1 MTVLFFELKQ
11 GLRSTF
17 WWSVG
22 LGAVT
27 FLFAGAMYPI
37 YYDQVNVIQPMF
49 EALPEVVLRSLGV
62 NLDILFTSLGFFSFV
77 MMYLHL
83 IAGMQGIL
91 LGLGVI
97 GKELRLKMMDFILT
111 RPMTRSQVFIQKLL
125 AIFGHITLTW
135 IVFTIIAYLSIV
147 SFSRDPINT
156 NLFALLSVSLYAI
169 QLLFMAIGSLIATL
183 LRKLKSVIGVGL
195 SVVFA
200 LFIMNLMQ
208 SIFEEEWLRYL
219 SPFQWFERGHLFANG
234 SFEVEMVM
242 MWAIVTVGSL
252 IAAYVV
258 YVKKDVHAV

>member
-11 GLRSTF
+11 GWRSTV
-17 WWSVG
+17 WWSLG

-37 YYDQVNVIQPMF
+37 YYEQVNVIKPMF
-49 EALPEVVLRSLGV
+49 EAIPEVVLRSLGV

-111 RPMTRSQVFIQKLL
+111 RPMSRSQVFIQKTV
-125 AIFGHITLTW
+125 AIWIHLTLTW
-135 IVFTIIAYLSIV
+135 MIFSGIAYLSLV
-147 SFSRDPINT
+147 SFSKEAMDWVI
-156 NLFALLSVSLYAI
+156 FGQLSVSLYAI
-169 QLLFMAIGSLIATL
+169 QLLFMAIGALIATL

-219 SPFQWFERGHLFANG
+219 SPFQWFERGYLFVHNA
-234 SFEVEMVM
+234 FEWPMIG
-242 MWAIVTVGSL
+242 MWVLVSVGSL
-252 IAAYVV
+252 IAAYLV

>member
-1 MTVLFFELKQ
+1 MTVLFFELKH
-11 GLRSTF
+11 GLRSTL
-17 WWSVG
+17 WWSIG

-27 FLFAGAMYPI
+27 FLFAGAMYPV
-37 YYDQVNVIQPMF
+37 YYDQVNVIKPMF
-49 EALPEVVLRSLGV
+49 EAIPEVVLRSLGV

-111 RPMTRSQVFIQKLL
+111 RPLTRSQVFIQKLL

-135 IVFTIIAYLSIV
+135 IIFTLVAYVSIV
-147 SFSRDPINT
+147 SFSKDPMDTSI
-156 NLFALLSVSLYAI
+156 FAYLSVSLYAI
-169 QLLFMAIGSLIATL
+169 QLLFMAIGALIATL

-219 SPFQWFERGHLFANG
+219 SPFQWFERGYLFSHG
-234 SFEVEMVM
+234 GFEGPMVL
-242 MWAIVTVGSL
+242 MWLFVTLGSL

>member
-17 WWSVG
+17 WWCVG

-27 FLFAGAMYPI
+27 FLFAGAMYPV
-37 YYDQVNVIQPMF
+37 YYDQVNVIKPMF
-49 EALPEVVLRSLGV
+49 EAIPEVVLRSLGV

-111 RPMTRSQVFIQKLL
+111 RPMSRSQVFIQKTL
-125 AIFGHITLTW
+125 AIWVHLTLTW
-135 IVFTIIAYLSIV
+135 FVFTVVAWLSIAG
-147 SFSRDPINT
+147 FSKEAIDWLI
-156 NLFALLSVSLYAI
+156 FANLSVSLYAI
-169 QLLFMAIGSLIATL
+169 QLLFMALGALIATV

-219 SPFQWFERGHLFANG
+219 SPFQWFERGYLFVHNA
-234 SFEVEMVM
+234 FELPMIA
-242 MWAIVTVGSL
+242 MWGVVTVGSL
-252 IAAYVV
+252 ITAYVV

>member
-11 GLRSTF
+11 GVRSTV
-17 WWSVG
+17 WWSIG

-27 FLFAGAMYPI
+27 FLFAGAMYPV
-37 YYDQVNVIQPMF
+37 YYDQVNVIKPMF
-49 EALPEVVLRSLGV
+49 EAIPEVVLRSLGV

-111 RPMTRSQVFIQKLL
+111 RPMIRSQIFIQKLL
-125 AIFGHITLTW
+125 AIFGHLTITW
-135 IVFTIIAYLSIV
+135 MIFTAIAYLSIV
-147 SFSRDPINT
+147 SFSQDPIDESI
-156 NLFALLSVSLYAI
+156 FAQLAVSLYAI
-169 QLLFMAIGSLIATL
+169 QLLFMAIGSLVATL

-234 SFEVEMVM
+234 SFEMPMVM
-242 MWAIVTVGSL
+242 MWVIVTLGSL
-252 IAAYVV
+252 VAAYVV

>member
-17 WWSVG
+17 WWCVG

-27 FLFAGAMYPI
+27 FLFAGAMYPV
-37 YYDQVNVIQPMF
+37 YYDQVNVIKPMF
-49 EALPEVVLRSLGV
+49 EAIPEVVLRSLGV

-111 RPMTRSQVFIQKLL
+111 RPMSRSRIFLQKLA
-125 AIFGHITLTW
+125 AIAIHLTITW
-135 IVFTIIAYLSIV
+135 FVFAGVAYLSIAM
-147 SFSRDPINT
+147 
-156 NLFALLSVSLYAI
+156 FAKEAIDLPVFTLLVLSLYAI
-169 QLLFMAIGSLIATL
+169 QWLFMAIGALVVTL

-219 SPFQWFERGHLFANG
+219 SPFQWFERGYLFTNG
-234 SFEVEMVM
+234 SFELPMVA
-242 MWAIVTVGSL
+242 MWAVVTVGSL
-252 IAAYVV
+252 VAAYVV

>member
-17 WWSVG
+17 WWCVG

-27 FLFAGAMYPI
+27 FLFAGAMYPV
-37 YYDQVNVIQPMF
+37 YYDQVNVIKPLF
-49 EALPEVVLRSLGV
+49 EAIPEVVLRSLGV

-111 RPMTRSQVFIQKLL
+111 RPMSRSSVFIQKLV
-125 AIFGHITLTW
+125 AIFGHLTLTW
-135 IVFTIIAYLSIV
+135 LIFTLVAYLSIV
-147 SFSRDPINT
+147 SFSKDPMDLSI
-156 NLFALLSVSLYAI
+156 FAYLSVSLYAI
-169 QLLFMAIGSLIATL
+169 QLLFMAIGALIATL
-183 LRKLKSVIGVGL
+183 LRKLRSVIGVGL

-219 SPFQWFERGHLFANG
+219 SPFQWFERGYLFSNG
-234 SFEVEMVM
+234 HFELPMVL
-242 MWAIVTVGSL
+242 MWLLVTIGSW

>member
-1 MTVLFFELKQ
+1 MTVFTFELKQ
-11 GLRSTF
+11 GLRSTL
-17 WWSVG
+17 WWCIG

-27 FLFAGAMYPI
+27 FLFAGAMYPL
-37 YYDQVNVIQPMF
+37 YYDQVSLIQPMF
-49 EALPEVVLRSLGV
+49 EAIPDVVLRSLGI

-77 MMYLHL
+77 MMYLL
-83 IAGMQGIL
+83 MIAGMQGIL

-111 RPMTRSQVFIQKLL
+111 RPMTRSRIFLQKLF
-125 AIFGHITLTW
+125 AIGIHITITW
-135 IVFTIIAYLSIV
+135 IVFTGVAYLSIAA
-147 SFSRDPINT
+147 FAKETIDM
-156 NLFALLSVSLYAI
+156 NLFFLLALSLYAI
-169 QLLFMAIGSLIATL
+169 QWLFLALGTLIATL

-219 SPFQWFERGHLFANG
+219 SPFQWFERGYLFANG
-234 SFEVEMVM
+234 HFEWPMVM
-242 MWAIVTVGSL
+242 MWGVVTVGSL
-252 IAAYVV
+252 IAAYLV

>member
-1 MTVLFFELKQ
+1 MTVFFFELKQ

-17 WWSVG
+17 WWCVG

-27 FLFAGAMYPI
+27 FLFAGAMYPV
-37 YYDQVNVIQPMF
+37 YYDQVNVIKPMF
-49 EALPEVVLRSLGV
+49 EAIPEVVLRSLGV
-62 NLDILFTSLGFFSFV
+62 NLEILFTSLGFFSFV

-111 RPMTRSQVFIQKLL
+111 RPMSRSQVFLQKLL
-125 AIFGHITLTW
+125 AIFGHLTLTW
-135 IVFTIIAYLSIV
+135 IVFTLIAYFSIV
-147 SFSRDPINT
+147 SFSKDPLDPSI
-156 NLFALLSVSLYAI
+156 FALLVVSLYAI
-169 QLLFMAIGSLIATL
+169 QLLFMAIGTLIATL

-219 SPFQWFERGHLFANG
+219 SPFQWFERGYLFANG
-234 SFEVEMVM
+234 SFEWPMVL
-242 MWAIVTVGSL
+242 MWLAVTVGSL
-252 IAAYVV
+252 IAAYLV